1 MSVMLPSQYQVVN
14 ARIGSINTHINMI
27 SDLWA
32 ITTAAAIRTSEE
44 MRHHKVFCVT
54 QLIQMFDGSSVPKFK
69 ERDNKINLLF
79 PGGFK
84 LSW

>member
-32 ITTAAAIRTSEE
+32 ITTAAAILISEE
-44 MRHHKVFCVT
+44 MRHHKVFGVT
-54 QLIQMFDGSSVPKFK
+54 QLIQLFDGSSVHKFK
-69 ERDNKINLLF
+69 ERDNKINLVF

-84 LSW
+84 LS